1 MIFVCFKWFLFVKCL
16 IWISYFNLTF
26 SFNIFLF
33 RKKEFFFIVISYL
46 HGERFVYVK
55 IGFLKKKKFMKNRTK
70 KIWNDIFCSAN
81 LYTSMFQSNSITHY
95 YMPSTISCMQDHA
108 RRSHKTLLLAVC
120 RQGKKPAYFLLVKI
134 NCLFL
139 IILIQHFCSVYSTKK
154 MFSFSLCVLLSMPIF
169 QLKMNKPKGDT
180 HTCRIFAYSLSSLI
194 FSIYIHET
202 FNLLIEDKRLNH
214 QISCHFYQ
222 IENGKFMKVIFC
234 LFLVKCFECVCNFA
248 FFSTSPLLTSQCYL
262 GQPVYFSKIS
272 IWVDSLCN
280 KK

>member
-1 MIFVCFKWFLFVKCL
+1 MVNDLYMWKLVFWRKKNSWRTEPKKFETISFVLQIFTHPCFNLILLLIIICHQPSHACRIMHGVLTKLYYWLFVD
-16 IWISYFNLTF
+16 
-26 SFNIFLF
+26 
-33 RKKEFFFIVISYL
+33 RE
-46 HGERFVYVK
+46 
-55 IGFLKKKKFMKNRTK
+55 
-70 KIWNDIFCSAN
+70 
-81 LYTSMFQSNSITHY
+81 
-95 YMPSTISCMQDHA
+95 
-108 RRSHKTLLLAVC
+108 
-120 RQGKKPAYFLLVKI
+120 KKPAYFLLVKI